1 MIYVLPLHLAILSPG
16 MAIHYPKP
24 RVLGMDPGSPMV
36 HPEDLM
42 AIQGLGAKCYHK
54 GPGDNKE
61 VKTAGHISTASK
73 SA

>member
-16 MAIHYPKP
+16 MAIRTESSMMHYPKP
-24 RVLGMDPGSPMV
+24 RVLGKDLGSPMV

-42 AIQGLGAKCYHK
+42 AIQGLGAKWYHK

-61 VKTAGHISTASK
+61 G
-73 SA
+73 